1 MSTAK
6 RRTQCAGTLSTAVS
20 QRISKIFSLG
30 NWQTLP
36 VCPSISFCLL
46 SSCTFLCP
54 RFLCSCKRNN
64 CNWPHQQSAQLQ
76 APSLKICQ
84 RDLSLKC
91 ISLQKTRDATT
102 IAAWQSLPQST
113 VFTKD
118 TNNLASV
125 TRWTFYN
132 LDPFDIFWA
141 QTLWCFAFSRHFKV
155 QNISESRHHVE
166 AFIVLPN
173 IKYIKSKLCTNSK
186 VLGDANGFV
195 PIFTHSFQ
203 SQGNCHSFL
212 LRMATERL
220 FLCFVCIMT
229 CRCRGKVWPDRKH
242 LKHLKHL
249 FQTLG
254 QQHRLANS
262 SKTRLHGL
270 TRRGKHETFEIKV
283 TCENCRLWPP
293 ALIFA
298 LKSSM
303 MRLSSSV
310 SSPTTKVLEPPP
322 QANQTQQLQ
331 DALQK
336 ITLKARKVKQIN
348 NTRRKLEV
356 IWSHGV
362 TS

>member
-1 MSTAK
+1 MN
-6 RRTQCAGTLSTAVS
+6 
-20 QRISKIFSLG
+20 F
-30 NWQTLP
+30 
-36 VCPSISFCLL
+36 
-46 SSCTFLCP
+46 
-54 RFLCSCKRNN
+54 
-64 CNWPHQQSAQLQ
+64 
-76 APSLKICQ
+76 
-84 RDLSLKC
+84 
-91 ISLQKTRDATT
+91 
-102 IAAWQSLPQST
+102 
-113 VFTKD
+113 
-118 TNNLASV
+118 NL
-125 TRWTFYN
+125 T
-132 LDPFDIFWA
+132 
-141 QTLWCFAFSRHFKV
+141 
-155 QNISESRHHVE
+155 
-166 AFIVLPN
+166 
-173 IKYIKSKLCTNSK
+173 
-186 VLGDANGFV
+186 
-195 PIFTHSFQ
+195 
-203 SQGNCHSFL
+203 
-212 LRMATERL
+212 
-220 FLCFVCIMT
+220 
-229 CRCRGKVWPDRKH
+229 
-242 LKHLKHL
+242 HL

-356 IWSHGV
+356 I
-362 TS
+362 